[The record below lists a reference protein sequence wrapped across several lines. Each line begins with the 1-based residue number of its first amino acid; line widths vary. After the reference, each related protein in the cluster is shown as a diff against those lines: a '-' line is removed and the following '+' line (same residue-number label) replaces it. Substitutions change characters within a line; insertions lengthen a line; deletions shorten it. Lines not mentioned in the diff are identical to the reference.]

1 MLVQQMFGKNMK
13 NVASK
18 RLKQSTKKKLV
29 VMHLPMSA
37 HVSIIYLT
45 NVTSTSTLSSFINKI
60 KIKTLQVW

>member
-1 MLVQQMFGKNMK
+1 MLVQQMVGKNMK

-18 RLKQSTKKKLV
+18 RLKQSTKKLV

-60 KIKTLQVW
+60 KIKTL